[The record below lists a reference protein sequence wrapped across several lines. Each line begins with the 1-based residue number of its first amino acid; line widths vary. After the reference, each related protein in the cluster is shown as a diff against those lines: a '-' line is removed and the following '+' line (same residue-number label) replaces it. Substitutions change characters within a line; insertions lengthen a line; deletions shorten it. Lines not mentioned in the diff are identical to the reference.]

1 MKYRAIHSPR
11 LSRGFT
17 LVELLVVIAII
28 GILIAMLL
36 PAVQAARA
44 AARRVSCTNNLKQI
58 GLALHTFENT
68 NRKFPPSF
76 GGLGTGNWSA
86 QARILP
92 YLEEVSL
99 HDNIDFSKPYSVAGT
114 NVSSTRINAFLCPS
128 ELLDKVRI
136 SGGVP
141 KYYPLNYGVNMGEWF
156 VYNPTTREGGNGSF
170 YPHQGLSP
178 RDFTDGL
185 SNTLGAAE
193 VKAYTPYYRDAG
205 QATPTIPV
213 VAGDVCTLG
222 GNFKT
227 SSGHTEWV
235 DGRSHQI
242 GVTSVFTP
250 NTKVICPN
258 GSDRYDVDWTN
269 QREQNMEDV
278 IASPAAVTYAAITAR
293 SHHPGVVNGL
303 MMDASVRS
311 FVDDIN
317 LSTWRALSTR
327 NGQEIIAE

>member
-1 MKYRAIHSPR
+1 MKYLAIHSRRQP
-11 LSRGFT
+11 RGFT

-28 GILIAMLL
+28 GILIALLL

-44 AARRVSCTNNLKQI
+44 AARRMSCSNNLKQI
-58 GLALHTFENT
+58 GLALHNFENT

-99 HDNIDFSKPYSVAGT
+99 HDNIDFSLPYKDAGV
-114 NVSSTRINAFLCPS
+114 NVRTTRINTFLCPS
-128 ELLDKVRI
+128 ELLDKVRMKNG
-136 SGGVP
+136 SP
-141 KYYPLNYGVNMGEWF
+141 EHYPLNYGVNMGEWF
-156 VYNPTTREGGNGSF
+156 VYDPATGQGGNGSF
-170 YPHQGLSP
+170 YPHKGLSP

-185 SNTLGAAE
+185 SHTLGASE
-193 VKAYTPYYRDAG
+193 VKAYTPYYRDARKDN
-205 QATPTIPV
+205 PTIPV
-213 VAGDVCTLG
+213 VPSDVCSLG
-222 GNFKT
+222 GNEFKDT
-227 SSGHTEWV
+227 SGHTEWV

-250 NTKVICPN
+250 NTKVICTN
-258 GSDRYDVDWTN
+258 GGNLYDVDWTN
-269 QREQNMEDV
+269 QREGK
-278 IASPAAVTYAAITAR
+278 STTAVTYAAVTAR
-293 SHHPGVVNGL
+293 SHHPGVVNSL